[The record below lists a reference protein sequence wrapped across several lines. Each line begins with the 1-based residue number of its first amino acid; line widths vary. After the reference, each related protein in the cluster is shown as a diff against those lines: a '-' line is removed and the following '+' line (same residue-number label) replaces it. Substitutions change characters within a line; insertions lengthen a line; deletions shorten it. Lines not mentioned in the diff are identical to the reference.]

1 MDRDWI
7 GNIEPWGRMV
17 HLTPME
23 RQRTGP
29 YGPVVYDVGIKASNF
44 ETNQASQT
52 LGQRNSRSEVTSI
65 PHPEGPASVLT
76 NQVIK
81 SSITWI
87 VCEAGFNSPRNRR
100 KIGLHHDPTIPGG
113 SKVN

>member
-44 ETNQASQT
+44 EKNQASQT
-52 LGQRNSRSEVTSI
+52 LGRRNSRSEVTSI

-76 NQVIK
+76 CHK
-81 SSITWI
+81 PSDKI
-87 VCEAGFNSPRNRR
+87 VDNLDSVR
-100 KIGLHHDPTIPGG
+100 GG
-113 SKVN
+113 V

>member
-44 ETNQASQT
+44 EKKI
-52 LGQRNSRSEVTSI
+52 R
-65 PHPEGPASVLT
+65 PAKPLDDA
-76 NQVIK
+76 IR
-81 SSITWI
+81 
-87 VCEAGFNSPRNRR
+87 GR
-100 KIGLHHDPTIPGG
+100 K
-113 SKVN
+113 